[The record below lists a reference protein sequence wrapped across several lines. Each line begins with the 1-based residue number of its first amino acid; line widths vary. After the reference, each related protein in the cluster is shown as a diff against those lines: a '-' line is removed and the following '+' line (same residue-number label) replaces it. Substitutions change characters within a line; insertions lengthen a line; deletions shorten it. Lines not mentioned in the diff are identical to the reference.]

1 VKKLEASIKKDIGK
15 EQVSSTDSDDYK
27 NPVVD
32 YIDKTEIKQL
42 SKGAEDTSSQSEE
55 DDWDDPSFRM
65 RKKQGL
71 TSSQQRSVKR
81 LLRATLKNKDAKIT
95 KDNTEDIIDSKGRIR
110 FDRRQYDLD
119 VYVDILKSVYG
130 MEYDNIRKMSTQ
142 PLEIVKKKDDE
153 ASEIKYNDEL

>member
-1 VKKLEASIKKDIGK
+1 
-15 EQVSSTDSDDYK
+15 
-27 NPVVD
+27 
-32 YIDKTEIKQL
+32 
-42 SKGAEDTSSQSEE
+42 
-55 DDWDDPSFRM
+55 M

>member
-1 VKKLEASIKKDIGK
+1 
-15 EQVSSTDSDDYK
+15 
-27 NPVVD
+27 
-32 YIDKTEIKQL
+32 
-42 SKGAEDTSSQSEE
+42 
-55 DDWDDPSFRM
+55 M
-65 RKKQGL
+65 
-71 TSSQQRSVKR
+71 
-81 LLRATLKNKDAKIT
+81 RATLKNKDAKIT